1 MTSSEI
7 TPSGWEEVEPEAA
20 SELPELSEPEE
31 PTELLPLSILPE
43 LLEVSEEDVLE
54 DPAEGPIEVLEEE
67 EEEEIEEL
75 LVSGFLQHPAKATAK
90 TAATAINV
98 FFMFKL
104 PRFEDDL
111 PWKDKPKCA
120 CKARDKNSVAFSDH
134 P

>member
-1 MTSSEI
+1 M
-7 TPSGWEEVEPEAA
+7 P
-20 SELPELSEPEE
+20 
-31 PTELLPLSILPE
+31 
-43 LLEVSEEDVLE
+43 E

-75 LVSGFLQHPAKATAK
+75 LVPGFLPHPAKATAK

-111 PWKDKPKCA
+111 PWKDKSKCA
-120 CKARDKNSVAFSDH
+120 RKARGKKANPPFKNSVAFSDH